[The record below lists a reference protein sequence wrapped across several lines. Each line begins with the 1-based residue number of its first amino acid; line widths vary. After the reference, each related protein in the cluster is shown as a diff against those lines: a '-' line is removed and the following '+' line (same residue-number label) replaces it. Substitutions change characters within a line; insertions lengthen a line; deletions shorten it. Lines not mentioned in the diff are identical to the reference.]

1 MQPDELKIEK
11 IYFTRIIQT
20 DLVGSKTRN
29 RGQTLFVEKND
40 IIVLRITCKYSEKIN
55 IAPVFARKT
64 GLLIS
69 VFFPNNHKIIGNH
82 ENL

>member
-1 MQPDELKIEK
+1 MQPDKLKIEK

-20 DLVGSKTRN
+20 ELVGSKTQN

-40 IIVLRITCKYSEKIN
+40 IIVLRITCKYAEKIH

-69 VFFPNNHKIIGNH
+69 V
-82 ENL
+82 L